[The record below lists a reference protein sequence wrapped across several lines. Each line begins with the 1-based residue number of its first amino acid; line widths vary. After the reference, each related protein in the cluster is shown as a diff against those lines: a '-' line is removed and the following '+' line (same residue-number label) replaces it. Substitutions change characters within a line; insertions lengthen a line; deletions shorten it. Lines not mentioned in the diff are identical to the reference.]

1 MQKRGDLEGLVKG
14 LFSPAKILFVSVLS
28 PTKQIE
34 SLSAPPVKQG
44 RRSSFISFQQTSSGN
59 LGVCPSGNLPPTSTL
74 KIEYLG
80 TRRDSCGS
88 RPSAAS
94 EGA

>member
-1 MQKRGDLEGLVKG
+1 MQKRGHFAVLVKG
-14 LFSPAKILFVSVLS
+14 LFLTGKKILFVSVLS

-44 RRSSFISFQQTSSGN
+44 RRSNFIPFQQTSSGN

-74 KIEYLG
+74 KTE
-80 TRRDSCGS
+80 
-88 RPSAAS
+88 
-94 EGA
+94 